1 MAQSLGEAVFDLKLE
16 DSAFQA
22 GLQKAN
28 NNIRTFTDSTGRLRD
43 EFGRFIPQQK
53 AAAAGLEQFGNNVNA
68 SGAGM
73 KGLVGQLASLGLQL
87 GVAAAAAKAF
97 NLAQEAE
104 KASQAVKTLGVN
116 AVQLNSS
123 LKLVSAELRGQAST
137 LELTQAA
144 YDVASAGFNKAA
156 DATQILKAAAQGAK
170 GGFSDINTVA
180 DAATSVLNA
189 YGKSAGEASKIID
202 GFITT
207 QNDGKIVVDQYAQQI
222 GKVAPIAAAA
232 GVSIEELNAAVSAAT
247 AQGVPVEATFAG
259 LRQTLASILKPT
271 KEAGDLAE
279 ALGINFNASALKA
292 KGLGQFLTEVSQ
304 KTKGSAEANAVLFGS
319 VEALTAVQPLL
330 NDQLAKYNQFLTNQQ
345 NNAGAAASAAAITSD
360 TISSGV
366 QAIGNALSNLV
377 TSTSFSGLGSTLA
390 GLADFINNISLNP
403 VEQQIVGVN
412 QAVTLLEQ
420 QITEQKEF
428 GLDTTNAENRLEDLR
443 KRAEQLKGILGE
455 QTRVEELKQQAIEL
469 SKQAE
474 QLERA
479 GLKAEGLKAQIGAIG
494 NEIAALQ
501 GQNISF
507 NLPNGNQVV
516 GQVLGPLKQ
525 LSAEARAAQL
535 ELEKLQTQRAVITP
549 GVDTTQ
555 LDQQIQQAKQRVDAT
570 QARIRVAAETQAVD
584 VQIQRIQAELAKPLA
599 VRLDP
604 AQAKQFEEELQRLKE
619 RKQILEQSTQA
630 QTASTQQQ
638 ITATQG
644 QTAALGEQL
653 NVQALLNAEKKKE
666 AEDVKTASQLL
677 DEELTKRKEGQE
689 AAKASTTAQQTLNR
703 EVLNTTAN
711 TQAAA
716 AGAQALKQELQGAAT
731 AKQSLSQQ
739 FDAQVKV
746 ALEGS
751 EVFRTMNGYLQTI
764 AANSSK
770 PTPVNVTVTAPP
782 QEVAPAAPAIN
793 VAAEIDNSTVLNNL
807 KNFMQTVAA
816 NSSKP
821 TPVNV
826 TVTAPEQA
834 AAPIINVAAEIDN
847 SVALRN
853 VNNYLQTIATNSSK
867 PVQVTV
873 KGGDSYQPRYYSSNS
888 PARA

>member
-16 DSAFQA
+16 DAAFQA

-43 EFGRFIPQQK
+43 QFGRYIPQQK
-53 AAAAGLEQFGNNVNA
+53 AAAAGLEQFNANVNA

-247 AQGVPVEATFAG
+247 AQGVPVESTFSG

-271 KEAGDLAE
+271 KEASDLAA
-279 ALGINFNASALKA
+279 ALGINFNASGLKA
-292 KGLGQFLTEVSQ
+292 KGLGQFLQEVAA

-319 VEALTAVQPLL
+319 VEALAAVQPLL
-330 NDQLAKYNQFLTNQQ
+330 NDQLAKYNQFLGNQQ
-345 NNAGAAASAAAITSD
+345 NAAGAAAKAAAITSD

-366 QAIGNALSNLV
+366 QAIGNAFTNLA
-377 TSTSFSGLGSTLA
+377 TSTAFTGLGSTLT
-390 GLADFINNISLNP
+390 GLADFINNISLTP

-428 GLDTTNAENRLEDLR
+428 GLDTTNAEKRLEELQ
-443 KRAEQLKGILGE
+443 KRAERLKAVLGE
-455 QTRVEELKQQAIEL
+455 QTKVDELKQEAIEL
-469 SKQAE
+469 EKQAQ
-474 QLERA
+474 QLENA
-479 GLKAEGLKAQIGAIG
+479 GLSAASVRAEIGSIGLELAAITG
-494 NEIAALQ
+494 RDYA
-501 GQNISF
+501 F
-507 NLPNGNQVV
+507 NLPSGDQVV
-516 GQVLGPLKQ
+516 GELRGGLKLLGDDLRQAQQELDQLTIQRTLAAPGIDTSELDRQVR
-525 LSAEARAAQL
+525 EAQAKVEA
-535 ELEKLQTQRAVITP
+535 
-549 GVDTTQ
+549 TQ
-555 LDQQIQQAKQRVDAT
+555 LRFKIAADTQAVENQIQQIEAALGRIGAT
-570 QARIRVAAETQAVD
+570 AIGDLIGGGGSRKA
-584 VQIQRIQAELAKPLA
+584 L
-599 VRLDP
+599 
-604 AQAKQFEEELQRLKE
+604 EEELASLQE
-619 RKQILEQSTQA
+619 RKQLLQESASISQA
-630 QTASTQQQ
+630 SDTAQVATTQQK
-638 ITATQG
+638 
-644 QTAALGEQL
+644 TAAIGEQL

-666 AEDVKTASQLL
+666 AEDVKTAGQLL

-689 AAKASTTAQQTLNR
+689 AAKASTTAQRALNS

-711 TQAAA
+711 TQAAV

-770 PTPVNVTVTAPP
+770 PTPVNVTVQAPP
-782 QEVAPAAPAIN
+782 QETAPAPVIN
-793 VAAEIDNSTVLNNL
+793 VTAEIDNSQV
-807 KNFMQTVAA
+807 
-816 NSSKP
+816 
-821 TPVNV
+821 
-826 TVTAPEQA
+826 
-834 AAPIINVAAEIDN
+834 
-847 SVALRN
+847 LRN
-853 VNNYLQTIATNSSK
+853 VSGYLQTIATNSSK

-873 KGGDSYQPRYYSSNS
+873 KAGDSYKPRYYSSNS

>member
-97 NLAQEAE
+97 SLAQEAE

-144 YDVASAGFNKAA
+144 YDVASAGFSKAA

-207 QNDGKIVVDQYAQQI
+207 QNDGKIVVDQYANQI

-304 KTKGSAEANAVLFGS
+304 KTKGSAAANAVLFGS

-345 NNAGAAASAAAITSD
+345 NNAGAAASAAAITTD

-428 GLDTTNAENRLEDLR
+428 GLDTTNAEKRLEELQ
-443 KRAEQLKGILGE
+443 KRAERLKTVLGE
-455 QTRVEELKQQAIEL
+455 QTRVEELRQQAIEL
-469 SKQAE
+469 EKQAQ
-474 QLERA
+474 QLERSGINA
-479 GLKAEGLKAQIGAIG
+479 ASVRAEIGSIGLELAAITG
-494 NEIAALQ
+494 RDYQ
-501 GQNISF
+501 F
-507 NLPNGNQVV
+507 NLPSGDQVV
-516 GQVLGPLKQ
+516 GELRGGLKLLGDDVRRAQQELDQ
-525 LSAEARAAQL
+525 LTIQRTLAA
-535 ELEKLQTQRAVITP
+535 P
-549 GVDTTQ
+549 GIDTTQ
-555 LDQQIQQAKQRVDAT
+555 LDQQVREAQARVEAT
-570 QARIRVAAETQAVD
+570 QLRFKISADTQAVEN
-584 VQIQRIQAELAKPLA
+584 QIQKIEAILGRVAIGSTLIGDVSGGGGSRKAL
-599 VRLDP
+599 
-604 AQAKQFEEELQRLKE
+604 EEELASLRE
-619 RKQILEQSTQA
+619 RKQLLQESASIA
-630 QTASTQQQ
+630 QTSDTTQVATMQQ
-638 ITATQG
+638 K
-644 QTAALGEQL
+644 TAAIGEQL

-666 AEDVKTASQLL
+666 FEDVKSAGQLL

-689 AAKASTTAQQTLNR
+689 AAKASTAAQQTLNR
-703 EVLNTTAN
+703 EVLNTTTN
-711 TQAAA
+711 TQAAV

-751 EVFRTMNGYLQTI
+751 EVFRTMNSYLQTI

-770 PTPVNVTVTAPP
+770 PTPVTVTVQAPP
-782 QEVAPAAPAIN
+782 QETAPAAPVIN
-793 VAAEIDNSTVLNNL
+793 VTAEIDNSQV
-807 KNFMQTVAA
+807 
-816 NSSKP
+816 
-821 TPVNV
+821 
-826 TVTAPEQA
+826 
-834 AAPIINVAAEIDN
+834 
-847 SVALRN
+847 LRN
-853 VNNYLQTIATNSSK
+853 VSGYLQTIATNSSK

-873 KGGDSYQPRYYSSNS
+873 KGGDSYQPRYYSANS